1 MSKNLIHFAP
11 QYTIEFEPTH
21 RQWIV
26 TDTENYEGELGY
38 YHDKIY
44 AQNMA
49 DRLNERNVLI
59 DLRTKVNVIS
69 DLLDSEADHLMK
81 SSEQQLCH
89 CFDSYHPTAL
99 AHQRASSNLI
109 SDVGHSVDQIRIL
122 SNQLCDGN
130 DLGGGGKQ

>member
-1 MSKNLIHFAP
+1 MNKNLIHFAP

-38 YHDKIY
+38 YHDKVY

-49 DRLNERNVLI
+49 DRLNERSVLI

-81 SSEQQLCH
+81 SS
-89 CFDSYHPTAL
+89 DPTAL
-99 AHQRASSNLI
+99 AHPRASSNLI
-109 SDVGHSVDQIRIL
+109 SDVGSSVDRIRIL

-130 DLGGGGKQ
+130 GLGGGGEQ